1 MKNEKI
7 KLTELQTLF
16 ASNSERGDS
25 ERLELLNTLLPD
37 IEKAIKKIVES
48 HDKNGEGKYFHIS

>member
-7 KLTELQTLF
+7 KLTELQILF

-48 HDKNGEGKYFHIS
+48 HDENEEGKYFHIP